1 MKSSLE
7 YFKEKI
13 CTIFTVPFNR
23 DFKSENPKTF
33 PQPMFHYFVGR
44 VVEIDAKGVWME
56 QWNSKK
62 KLRSF
67 FFFDHIVSIC
77 EEEIL
82 NPNDPEDSRIID
94 DYKKANEIAHKQE
107 NEQENNYIDIDSLS
121 KLASGNQNK
130 N

>member
-1 MKSSLE
+1 MRTSLE
-7 YFKEKI
+7 YFKDKI

-44 VVEIDAKGVWME
+44 VLEVDSKGLWIE

-67 FFFDHIVSIC
+67 FFFDHVISIC

-82 NPNDPEDSRIID
+82 NPNDPDDSKLIE

-107 NEQENNYIDIDSLS
+107 SENQYIDIDSLS
-121 KLASGNQNK
+121 KMAGSSQNK

>member
-1 MKSSLE
+1 MKNSLD
-7 YFKEKI
+7 YFKNKI
-13 CTIFTVPFNR
+13 CTVFTVPFNR

-33 PQPMFHYFVGR
+33 PQPMFHYFVGK
-44 VVEIDAKGVWME
+44 VTDIDTKGIWLE

-62 KLRSF
+62 KLMSF

-82 NPNDPEDSRIID
+82 NPNDPEDSKVIN

-107 NEQENNYIDIDSLS
+107 QEEENQYIDIDSLS
-121 KLASGNQNK
+121 KMTEIK
-130 N
+130 K